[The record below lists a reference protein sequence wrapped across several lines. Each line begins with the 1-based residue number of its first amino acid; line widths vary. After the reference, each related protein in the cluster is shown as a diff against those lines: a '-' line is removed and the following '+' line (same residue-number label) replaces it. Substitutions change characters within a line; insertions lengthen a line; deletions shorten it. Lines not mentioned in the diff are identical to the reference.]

1 MSSLPVVV
9 QFSDRSVSFHF
20 DGMLSEQIGFLMQI
34 AEELTVCEF
43 QLLKYHSGIAGKF
56 HGINIL
62 WYVK

>member
-20 DGMLSEQIGFLMQI
+20 DGMLSEQIAFLMQI

-43 QLLKYHSGIAGKF
+43 QLLKVPYWDSWKISWH
-56 HGINIL
+56 
-62 WYVK
+62 